1 MPARCGRTDGFIV
14 AIVPDTPSLSRWW
27 REPWGARITLVLILV
42 ASAVLTVWN
51 LARGGDF
58 AFYEASAR
66 SMSQSWR
73 ALFFGAF
80 DPAGTVT
87 LDKLSGFAVPQALSV
102 RLFGMSTS
110 SLALPQVIEGLVTV
124 WACALIG
131 LRWLGRTGGLVAAA
145 AAASTPIFVSMFAHP
160 MEDGLLTMAL
170 AVAVLWWQRAA
181 LTARWWPLLVAGA
194 FIGVGFQAKMMQAWF
209 VIPALLVGTLVAV
222 GGPWARRIGRA
233 AILLVSSVA
242 ASLSWMLAMQI
253 VPAASR
259 PFVDG
264 STDNDVFAMV
274 FGYNGIDRLFPN
286 AIAGAVHSGGGGS
299 ASGAPSD
306 AAFKLFDPTYLTQI
320 GWLYP
325 AALLAI
331 GLGVWRWW
339 WPPARRGTDVGVDA
353 QGVDAQGVDA
363 QGADAQGAVSTGA
376 HRAMFSVV
384 VIWVVTGAGVLS
396 AARMPHT
403 AYLSAIGVQLALL
416 AALAASEAVRLRASE
431 RVLERAVLPVLVIVQ
446 GGWALMLAWWSRLP
460 LPLALPLAGVTLLG
474 AVAAAWGAL
483 RLPSRVGPT
492 GMRAALAMAGVV
504 AIVAGPALFSAQ
516 VLDSSRDGSGGDAYV
531 GIKPAAGAPAA
542 GRAFSVSAPQLWGG
556 AAGITPPLIEL
567 LGAVRSAGGGEDG
580 RPLFLTDSWSVAA
593 PIINSTGQEVL
604 TDGGYSGQATVFTAD
619 QVRAEIAAGVHLLV
633 VKDRAAKTDPV
644 WVAVRASSCSTL
656 RSWPSTAGGASS
668 GAASHGRDAASG
680 PTVGFTLYSCS

>member
-1 MPARCGRTDGFIV
+1 M
-14 AIVPDTPSLSRWW
+14 DTPALSRWW
-27 REPWGARITLVLILV
+27 REPWGARITLALILV

-73 ALFFGAF
+73 ALLFGAF
-80 DPAGTVT
+80 DPAATVT

-110 SLALPQVIEGLVTV
+110 ALALPQVVEGLVTV

-170 AVAVLWWQRAA
+170 AVAVLWWQRAM

-194 FIGVGFQAKMMQAWF
+194 FVGVGFQAKMLQAWF
-209 VIPALLVGTLVAV
+209 VLPALLVGTFVAA
-222 GGPWARRIGRA
+222 GGSWARRAGRA
-233 AILLVSSVA
+233 AILLASSVA
-242 ASLSWMLAMQI
+242 ASLSWMLAMQL

-286 AIAGAVHSGGGGS
+286 AVAGAVHSGGGGTS
-299 ASGAPSD
+299 SGGSSD
-306 AAFKLFDPTYLTQI
+306 AALKLLDPMYLTQI

-325 AALLAI
+325 AALFAI
-331 GLGVWRWW
+331 GLGLWRWW
-339 WPPARRGTDVGVDA
+339 RPAA
-353 QGVDAQGVDA
+353 QRDTDA
-363 QGADAQGAVSTGA
+363 QGAASTGA
-376 HRAMFSVV
+376 HRAMFSVA
-384 VIWVVTGAGVLS
+384 VIWLITGAGVLS

-416 AALAASEAVRLRASE
+416 SALAASEAVRLRASE
-431 RVLERAVLPVLVIVQ
+431 RAVERAVLPVLVIAQ
-446 GGWALMLAWWSRLP
+446 GGWALALAWWGHLP
-460 LPLALPLAGVTLLG
+460 LPLALPLAVVILIGV
-474 AVAAAWGAL
+474 VAALWG
-483 RLPSRVGPT
+483 SRARTMRGGRT
-492 GMRAALAMAGVV
+492 GVRAALVAAGVV

-531 GIKPAAGAPAA
+531 GIKPVAGAPSAT
-542 GRAFSVSAPQLWGG
+542 RALSVSAPQVWGG
-556 AAGITPPLIEL
+556 SPGITPPLIEL
-567 LGAVRSAGGGEDG
+567 LGAVRAAGGGADG
-580 RPLFLTDSWSVAA
+580 RPLFLTDAWSVAA

-604 TDGGYSGQATVFTAD
+604 TDGGYSGQAAVFTAD
-619 QVRAEIAAGVHLLV
+619 QARTEIADGVHLVV
-633 VKDRAAKTDPV
+633 VKDHAPKTDPV
-644 WVAVRASSCSTL
+644 WIAVRASTCSTL
-656 RSWPSTAGGASS
+656 RSWPSTTGGASS
-668 GAASHGRDAASG
+668 SSSSHTHDAASG
-680 PTVGFTLYSCS
+680 SAVGFTLYSCS